1 MKKIVFNGC
10 SFMAGDELVWDD
22 YSKEVGNKLSWEW
35 FTTGPSEQHTNENRV
50 TWTEYHTVYKR
61 KYNLPQHVSELV
73 GIDTDNK
80 IDLSNEGKSN
90 DMISL
95 STVNYMLSIPIE
107 DRHNYHVVIGWSS
120 IARAMKFVKKF
131 KSFTNLNPNQLE
143 KHVAQKHN
151 FTSDD
156 EDYIKVVL
164 INADDVDLYI
174 NYIKNI
180 LLLENFLKAN
190 GISYTFYRS
199 LGSSKDFIPHSLTFQ
214 SGNLQDT
221 LRLVESLDSKC
232 WINFTSTEET
242 HPSIGESWTSAMLQ
256 VPGNN
261 GKFWVS
267 PKNAHPN
274 LDSVK
279 SFATIIAHK
288 IKEDKCLD

>member
-35 FTTGPSEQHTNENRV
+35 FTTAPSEQHTNENRD
-50 TWTEYHTVYKR
+50 TWNEYHDVYKR

-95 STVNYMLSIPIE
+95 STINYILSIPIE
-107 DRHNYHVVIGWSS
+107 DRHNYHVVVGWSS
-120 IARAMKFVKKF
+120 IARVMKFVKRF
-131 KSFTNLNPNQLE
+131 NSFINLNPNQLG
-143 KHVAQKHN
+143 KHD
-151 FTSDD
+151 FTSDY

-190 GISYTFYRS
+190 GISYTFYRA
-199 LGSSKDFIPHSLTFQ
+199 LGTSKDFITQSLVFK

-221 LRLVESLDSKC
+221 FCMVESLDSKC
-232 WINFTSTEET
+232 WINFTSTEDT
-242 HPSIGESWTSAMLQ
+242 HPCLGESWTSAMLE
-256 VPGNN
+256 VVGHKRN
-261 GKFWVS
+261 FWVS

-274 LDSVK
+274 LNSVK
-279 SFATIIAHK
+279 SFAAIIAHK
-288 IKEDKCLD
+288 LKEDKCLD

>member
-22 YSKEVGNKLSWEW
+22 YSKEVGTTLSWEW
-35 FTTGPSEQHTNENRV
+35 FTTVSIRQRTIEYGAI
-50 TWTEYHTVYKR
+50 WGEYHDVYKR

-95 STVNYMLSIPIE
+95 STVNYILSIPIE
-107 DRHNYHVVIGWSS
+107 DRHNYHVVVGWSS
-120 IARAMKFVKKF
+120 IARAMKFIKQF
-131 KSFTNLNPNQLE
+131 KSFTNLNPNQLG
-143 KHVAQKHN
+143 KHN
-151 FTSDD
+151 FTSDE

-180 LLLENFLKAN
+180 LLLANFLQAN
-190 GISYTFYRS
+190 GISYTFYRA
-199 LGSSKDFIPHSLTFQ
+199 LGSSKDFIPHYLTFQ
-214 SGNLQDT
+214 SGNLKDT

-242 HPSIGESWTSAMLQ
+242 HPSVGESWTSAMLQ
-256 VPGNN
+256 VPGHN

>member
-22 YSKEVGNKLSWEW
+22 YSKEVGTTLSWEW
-35 FTTGPSEQHTNENRV
+35 FTTVSIRQRTIEHGAI
-50 TWTEYHTVYKR
+50 WGEYHDVYKR

-95 STVNYMLSIPIE
+95 STVNYILSIPIE
-107 DRHNYHVVIGWSS
+107 DRHNYHVVVGWSS
-120 IARAMKFVKKF
+120 IARAMKFIKQF
-131 KSFTNLNPNQLE
+131 KSFTNLNPNQLG
-143 KHVAQKHN
+143 KHN
-151 FTSDD
+151 FTSDE

-180 LLLENFLKAN
+180 LLLANFLQAN
-190 GISYTFYRS
+190 GISYTFYRA
-199 LGSSKDFIPHSLTFQ
+199 LGSSKDFIPHYLTFQ
-214 SGNLQDT
+214 SGNLKDT

-242 HPSIGESWTSAMLQ
+242 HPSVGESWTSAMLQ
-256 VPGNN
+256 VPGHN

>member
-22 YSKEVGNKLSWEW
+22 YSKEIGNKLSWEW
-35 FTTGPSEQHTNENRV
+35 FTTVPSVQHTNENRAM
-50 TWTEYHTVYKR
+50 WNEYHNVYKR
-61 KYNLPQHVSELV
+61 KYNLPQLVSELV

-95 STVNYMLSIPIE
+95 ATVNYILSIPIE

-120 IARAMKFVKKF
+120 IARAMKFGKRT
-131 KSFTNLNPNQLE
+131 KSFINLNPNQLG
-143 KHVAQKHN
+143 KHN
-151 FTSDD
+151 FALEY
-156 EDYIKVVL
+156 EDYIKVLL
-164 INADDVDLYI
+164 IDADDVDLYI

-180 LLLENFLKAN
+180 LLLENFLQAN
-190 GISYTFYRS
+190 GISYTFYRA
-199 LGSSKDFIPHSLTFQ
+199 LGNSKDFIIESLAFQ
-214 SGNLQDT
+214 SGILQDT

-232 WINFTSTEET
+232 WINFTSTEDT
-242 HPSIGESWTSAMLQ
+242 HPSIGESWTSTMIQ
-256 VPGNN
+256 VPGHN

-279 SFATIIAHK
+279 SFATIVARK

>member
-10 SFMAGDELVWDD
+10 SFMAGDELVWDN

-35 FTTGPSEQHTNENRV
+35 FTTVSSKQHTNENRD
-50 TWTEYHTVYKR
+50 TWNEYHNVYKR
-61 KYNLPQHVSELV
+61 KYNLPHVVSELV

-95 STVNYMLSIPIE
+95 STVNYILSIPIE

-120 IARAMKFVKKF
+120 IARAMKFIKKSKGF
-131 KSFTNLNPNQLE
+131 INLNPNQLG
-143 KHVAQKHN
+143 KNDFVL
-151 FTSDD
+151 DY

-164 INADDVDLYI
+164 INADEVDLYI

-180 LLLENFLKAN
+180 LLLENFLRLN
-190 GISYTFYRS
+190 GISYTFYRA
-199 LGSSKDFIPHSLTFQ
+199 LGSSNDFTKQSLSFN
-214 SGNLQDT
+214 SGIFVDT
-221 LRLVESLDSKC
+221 LRLVESLDAKC
-232 WINFTSTEET
+232 WVNFTPTEDI
-242 HPSIGESWTSAMLQ
+242 HPSVGESWTSALLEVTGQ
-256 VPGNN
+256 NP
-261 GKFWVS
+261 KFWVS

>member
-1 MKKIVFNGC
+1 
-10 SFMAGDELVWDD
+10 MAGDELVWDD
-22 YSKEVGNKLSWEW
+22 YSKEIGNKLSWEW
-35 FTTGPSEQHTNENRV
+35 FTTVQSVQHTTENRV
-50 TWTEYHTVYKR
+50 IWNEYHNVYKR
-61 KYNLPQHVSELV
+61 KYNLPQLVSELV

-95 STVNYMLSIPIE
+95 ATVNYILSIPIE

-120 IARAMKFVKKF
+120 IARAMKFGKRT
-131 KSFTNLNPNQLE
+131 KSFINLNPNQLG
-143 KHVAQKHN
+143 KHN
-151 FTSDD
+151 FALEY

-164 INADDVDLYI
+164 IDADDVDLYI

-180 LLLENFLKAN
+180 LLLENFLQAN
-190 GISYTFYRS
+190 GISYTFYRA
-199 LGSSKDFIPHSLTFQ
+199 LGNSKDFIIESLAFQ
-214 SGNLQDT
+214 SGILQDT

-232 WINFTSTEET
+232 WINFTSTEDT
-242 HPSIGESWTSAMLQ
+242 HPSVGESWTSTMIQ
-256 VPGNN
+256 VPGHN

-279 SFATIIAHK
+279 SFATIVARK

>member
-22 YSKEVGNKLSWEW
+22 YSKEIGNKLSWEW
-35 FTTGPSEQHTNENRV
+35 FTTVPSVQHTNENRV
-50 TWTEYHTVYKR
+50 IWNEYHNVYKR
-61 KYNLPQHVSELV
+61 KYNLPQLVSELV

-95 STVNYMLSIPIE
+95 ATVNYILSIPIE

-120 IARAMKFVKKF
+120 IARAMKFGKRT
-131 KSFTNLNPNQLE
+131 KSFINLNPNQLG
-143 KHVAQKHN
+143 KHN
-151 FTSDD
+151 FALEY
-156 EDYIKVVL
+156 EDYIKVLL
-164 INADDVDLYI
+164 IDADDVDLYI

-180 LLLENFLKAN
+180 LLLENFLQAN
-190 GISYTFYRS
+190 GISYTFYRA
-199 LGSSKDFIPHSLTFQ
+199 LGNSKDFIIESLAFQ
-214 SGNLQDT
+214 SGILQDT

-232 WINFTSTEET
+232 WINFTSTEDT
-242 HPSIGESWTSAMLQ
+242 HPSIGESWTSTMIQ
-256 VPGNN
+256 VPGHN

-274 LDSVK
+274 LESVK
-279 SFATIIAHK
+279 SFATIVARK

>member
-10 SFMAGDELVWDD
+10 SFMAGDELVWDN

-35 FTTGPSEQHTNENRV
+35 FTTASPEQHTIENKV
-50 TWTEYHTVYKR
+50 TWNEYHDVYKR

-95 STVNYMLSIPIE
+95 STVNYILSIPIE
-107 DRHNYHVVIGWSS
+107 DRHNYHVVVGWSS
-120 IARAMKFVKKF
+120 IARAMKFIKQF
-131 KSFTNLNPNQLE
+131 KSFTNLNPNQLG
-143 KHVAQKHN
+143 KHN
-151 FTSDD
+151 FTSDE

-190 GISYTFYRS
+190 GISYTFYRA
-199 LGSSKDFIPHSLTFQ
+199 LGSSTDFRNIPHPLIFR

-232 WINFTSTEET
+232 WINFTSAEDT
-242 HPSIGESWTSAMLQ
+242 HPSVGESWTSAMLE
-256 VPGNN
+256 VVNHKRN
-261 GKFWVS
+261 FWVS
-267 PKNAHPN
+267 PKNAHPK